1 MIFQFNFCSRITG
14 TTFHCRPVQPR
25 ILLCFTLL
33 HHRTSSSP
41 HIRLQK
47 YFKQKTCIFMV
58 QNFLIKTQ
66 IPMQEHSY
74 DEAVTAPTQKNNE
87 NILGD
92 RCDCFYNT
100 VHRFVL
106 KYFSEARILLSFH
119 ICLGYNA
126 IPRFTPIS
134 TALLEHKRLIKECTI
149 CSESKTCN
157 VRSLRCLRNFSPYV
171 SH

>member
-14 TTFHCRPVQPR
+14 ITFHSRPIQPR
-25 ILLCFTLL
+25 ILLYFTLL

-74 DEAVTAPTQKNNE
+74 DEAVTAPTQKNNG

-106 KYFSEARILLSFH
+106 KYFSEARILLYFH

-126 IPRFTPIS
+126 IPRFTRLVQLSWS
-134 TALLEHKRLIKECTI
+134 TSA
-149 CSESKTCN
+149 
-157 VRSLRCLRNFSPYV
+157 
-171 SH
+171 